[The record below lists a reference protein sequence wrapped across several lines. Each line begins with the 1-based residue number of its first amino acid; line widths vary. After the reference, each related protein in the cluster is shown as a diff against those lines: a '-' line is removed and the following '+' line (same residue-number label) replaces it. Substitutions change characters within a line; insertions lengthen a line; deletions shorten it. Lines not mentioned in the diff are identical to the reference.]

1 MRGWYAEGVP
11 VLEIGR
17 RLGRSADAVD
27 ARRRAAGLPA
37 RRPRS
42 RRWSLAQDALLR
54 ASAEAALPATEL
66 ARRLGLP
73 LEAVRRRRR
82 TLGPTRPRGRPYQPG
97 EDAALRDAIVAGRS
111 LRELAFQLGRTE
123 DALRLR
129 ARSLGL
135 LAGASRRWTRQED
148 ELLREGYG
156 RGLPCEA
163 VASLMLGGARTP
175 GAVSARARKLGLA
188 TYARAWTARED
199 ALLRRLAR
207 TGASLYVAA
216 ERHGRTPEAIRRRA
230 RGLGVEL
237 AAEPAPAAGRRW
249 TLREDALLRMHAGL
263 PPGRLARL
271 LGRTDRAVVRRMAVL
286 GLSRR
291 SPHHLPLPAAG
302 LTPGELRLIARE
314 CADGGP
320 GRVLAVARRLD
331 RPPAEVRRL
340 AKQLARAEATDTT
353 AQPAPTTGPR
363 AAA

>member
-42 RRWSLAQDALLR
+42 RRWSPAQDALLR

-73 LEAVRRRRR
+73 PEAVRRRRR

-111 LRELAFQLGRTE
+111 LRELAFHLGRTE

-135 LAGASRRWTRQED
+135 LAGASRRRSTRQED

-156 RGLPCEA
+156 RGLPCDAEA
-163 VASLMLGGARTP
+163 NLMLGGARTP
-175 GAVSARARKLGLA
+175 GAVSARTRKLGLA

-230 RGLGVEL
+230 RGLGAEL

-249 TLREDALLRMHAGL
+249 TLPEDALLRMHAGL
-263 PPGRLARL
+263 P
-271 LGRTDRAVVRRMAVL
+271 RA
-286 GLSRR
+286 
-291 SPHHLPLPAAG
+291 
-302 LTPGELRLIARE
+302 
-314 CADGGP
+314 
-320 GRVLAVARRLD
+320 
-331 RPPAEVRRL
+331 
-340 AKQLARAEATDTT
+340 QATDIT

-363 AAA
+363 AAG